1 MGRSKFY
8 IYTIPLALLLVVV
21 VIAIFIK
28 GIGGSVPLSRQD
40 QWDYYNSYVERVNDR
55 NYDIMFYKTV
65 SNGPE
70 TLNART
76 INTLNAP
83 SSPGCQGQILIL
95 NDINGSLYLSD
106 DELATIADLIENHGW
121 RVIYL
126 GTSKFSQLVDAG
138 IISSIPPEGTAS
150 MIVWY
155 DSSNVRCTQTGIADD
170 TVDLPQMVE
179 QSLRPEQVP
188 VYTLFMELGLR
199 DIYWS

>member
-28 GIGGSVPLSRQD
+28 GIGGSVPLSSQD

-65 SNGPE
+65 SNGPD

-76 INTLNAP
+76 INSLNAP
-83 SSPGCQGQILIL
+83 SSPGCLGQILIL
-95 NDINGSLYLSD
+95 NDINGYLFLSD
-106 DELATIADLIENHGW
+106 DELATIEDLIENHGV

-126 GTSKFSQLVDAG
+126 GTSKFSQLVEAG
-138 IISSIPPEGTAS
+138 IISSLPPEGTAS
-150 MIVWY
+150 VMVWY
-155 DSSNVRCTQTGIADD
+155 DSSNIRCTQNGIADD
-170 TVDLPQMVE
+170 TSILPQMVE

-188 VYTLFMELGLR
+188 IYTLFITLGLR
-199 DIYWS
+199 DLYWS